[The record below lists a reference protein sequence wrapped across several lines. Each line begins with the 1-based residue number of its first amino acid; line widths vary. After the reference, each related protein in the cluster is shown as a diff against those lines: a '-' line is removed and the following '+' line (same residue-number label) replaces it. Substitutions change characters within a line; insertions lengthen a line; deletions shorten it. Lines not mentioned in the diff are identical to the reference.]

1 MQLLESSRAMPKKK
15 LRIIGH
21 CTRGKKLGHKANKLV
36 LHLPVWRVSSAVTTH
51 PFMMA
56 TVSKTRELWCRDI
69 IYKMANFLR
78 NLSKKHCKSPVLIPI
93 NRGETH
99 CQSYSNIWYLSI
111 HPSISRLRLSNQPST
126 FGENGTV
133 ILDHHECTES
143 MKENDMVLLYTTISS
158 CQVRSRDWTRALTS
172 PLFFKKS
179 NMIDHNYHLFSL
191 KKIWTMIWYICCCL
205 ARLIGVSIRLTTYLL
220 AG

>member
-1 MQLLESSRAMPKKK
+1 MLQVWVSVSTIHCFMWHTLLLLTSMQLYPSPVSKMQLLESSRAMPKKK

-93 NRGETH
+93 NRGEIH

-111 HPSISRLRLSNQPST
+111 RPSI
-126 FGENGTV
+126 
-133 ILDHHECTES
+133 
-143 MKENDMVLLYTTISS
+143 
-158 CQVRSRDWTRALTS
+158 
-172 PLFFKKS
+172 
-179 NMIDHNYHLFSL
+179 
-191 KKIWTMIWYICCCL
+191 
-205 ARLIGVSIRLTTYLL
+205 
-220 AG
+220 